1 MVYKYASTYEII
13 EKLYRDGDYSEELP
27 WEDCVVWISEALD
40 LIGAYPQYLRKVT
53 GDLGEPCLNITDY
66 KAKLPCDVFRIEQ
79 VAVNGVAA
87 RYSGNSFHHL
97 MGEECCTVPVYPSQY
112 EDLFKDNSDNIFT
125 NLSAATD
132 NAFQVPTYDVN
143 NNFLTLNY
151 KEGKVCIAYIAKPI
165 DKNGFPL
172 IPDDISYKQA
182 VTKYCMYKLDYRE
195 WRKGKLGDKQFQ
207 YSDREWMFYCGQAKG
222 SANMPSV
229 DMLERI
235 KHQWIKLIPENAQ
248 HKVFMK

>member
-1 MVYKYASTYEII
+1 MIYKYRSTYEII
-13 EKLYRDGDYSEELP
+13 ERLYRDGDYSDELP
-27 WEDCVVWISEALD
+27 WEDCMIWIAEALD
-40 LIGAYPQYLRKVT
+40 KIGAFPQYLRKVT
-53 GDLGEPCLNITDY
+53 GDLGEPCLDIIDY

-79 VAVNGVAA
+79 VAVNGIAA

-97 MGEECCTVPVYPSQY
+97 MGGDCCTVPVYPPLY
-112 EDLFKDNSDNIFT
+112 EDLFKDNIDNIFT
-125 NLSAATD
+125 NLAAVTG
-132 NAFQVPTYDVN
+132 NNIQVPTYDVN
-143 NNFLTLNY
+143 NNFLTLNM

-172 IPDDISYKQA
+172 IPDDIAYVEA

-195 WRKGKLGDKQFQ
+195 WRKGKLQKDIFQ
-207 YSDREWMFYCGQAKG
+207 YSEREWLFYCGQAKG

-235 KHQWIKLIPENAQ
+235 KTQWLKLIPETNQ
-248 HKVFMK
+248 WKVFMK